1 MMSKITALRMR
12 NGCKEKRVSVYL
24 DGQFAFSLG
33 AEVVAQEGLRLDQEI
48 TQPEIDLLNRE
59 DRYRR
64 CLSAAIRYIS
74 YRPRSE
80 FEIRERLTRS
90 DFDSDCIEVAV
101 ERLKQQGL
109 IDDVEF
115 ARSWQHDRQLFSPRS
130 KRLTELELR
139 RKGVSQEAI
148 EQAVADMSD
157 EASAYRA
164 ALNRV
169 GRLPVSD
176 YFGFR
181 NRLAGYLSRRGF
193 NYQIINKTVDKLWR
207 EVKDGT
213 D

>member
-1 MMSKITALRMR
+1 MNKITALRMR
-12 NGCKEKRVSVYL
+12 NGCKEKMVSVYL
-24 DGQFAFSLG
+24 DGKFAFSLG
-33 AEVVAQEGLRLDQEI
+33 AEVVVHGGLRLGQEI
-48 TQPEIDLLNRE
+48 TQTKIDLLNRE

-64 CLSAAIRYIS
+64 CLSAAIRYVS

-80 FEIRERLTRS
+80 FEIRERLARR
-90 DFDSDCIEVAV
+90 DFDSECIEVAV

-109 IDDVEF
+109 IDDIEF
-115 ARSWQHDRQLFSPRS
+115 ATSWKYDRQIFSPRS

-148 EQAVADMSD
+148 EQAVADVSD
-157 EASAYRA
+157 EVSAYRA

-169 GRLPVSD
+169 SRLPASD
-176 YFGFR
+176 YRGFR

-193 NYQIINKTVDKLWR
+193 NYQIINKTVDKLWQ
-207 EVKDGT
+207 EIKGST